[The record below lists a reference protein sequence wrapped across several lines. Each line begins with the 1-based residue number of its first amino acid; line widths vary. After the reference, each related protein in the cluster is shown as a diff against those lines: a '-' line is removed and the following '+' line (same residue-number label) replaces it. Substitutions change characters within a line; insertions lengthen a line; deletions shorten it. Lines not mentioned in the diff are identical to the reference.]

1 MQTIKPSI
9 IFITVFLFLT
19 TQVIL
24 PITMT
29 VKNNNNLIY
38 KINTIKENPETK
50 KVWEIEIPKIELK
63 AQISDGIDSMNLNK
77 YVGHFP
83 QSGYISG
90 NICLAAHNRGYNVN
104 YFANIKELQ
113 KGDKIIYRYNNIKL
127 TYIVNQIK
135 TIKDTNIEV
144 IENTKENQIT
154 LITCVENQPELRR
167 CIQGKLANC
176 SHC

>member
-38 KINTIKENPETK
+38 KINTIKEKPQIQ
-50 KVWEIEIPKIELK
+50 KVWKIEIPQINLE
-63 AQISDGIDSMNLNK
+63 AQINDGVDSINLNK

-104 YFANIKELQ
+104 YFANLKELQ

-127 TYIVNQIK
+127 TYIINQIK
-135 TIKDTNIEV
+135 IIKDTNIEV
-144 IENTKENQIT
+144 IENTKENKIT

-167 CIQGKLANC
+167 CIQGKLVI
-176 SHC
+176 